1 MGKLKYKNWIVIDKR
16 SGLHKYFASINQA
29 KLYYE
34 ELKGKGLNP
43 KIHKNDKYN
52 K

>member
-1 MGKLKYKNWIVIDKR
+1 MKKIKYKNWIVIDKE
-16 SGLHKYFASINQA
+16 SGLHKYFANIQKA

-34 ELKGKGLNP
+34 ELKGMGLSP

-52 K
+52 N